1 MSCKSALT
9 VFSKRKLS
17 ALLIVAF
24 TLLSLLL
31 VSCNKE
37 PGQDENT
44 SSAAGI
50 TTQTTAEE
58 TTTEVTT
65 AETTTESSV
74 AGSTKPATTAASI
87 FSEADQLYFK
97 DTVFIGDSITTGI
110 ELYGVTKDAT
120 VLADKGLNTTSVMKY
135 VSDVGR
141 IKPKYIYVML
151 GSNDIGFSGM
161 TPDKLI
167 PNYDKFVKG
176 IKEASPESIIY
187 LQSVFPVTKKFEAE
201 RPAYT
206 NEKIDSYNERI
217 RQMAVDNNVLY
228 LNVAEVLKDANND
241 LRQEISPG
249 EGMHIVKQ
257 GYYIW
262 LEYVLDHRI
271 TEG

>member
-9 VFSKRKLS
+9 VFSKRKIS

-24 TLLSLLL
+24 IMLSVLL
-31 VSCNKE
+31 VSCKKE
-37 PGQDENT
+37 PEPDENAV
-44 SSAAGI
+44 S
-50 TTQTTAEE
+50 TTETMQE

-65 AETTTESSV
+65 EATTVEITTDSSV
-74 AGSTKPATTAASI
+74 AGSTKPVTTAASV

-120 VLADKGLNTTSVMKY
+120 VLADKGLNTTTVMKY
-135 VSDVGR
+135 VGDVGR

-151 GSNDIGFSGM
+151 GSNDIGFANM

-187 LQSVFPVTKKFEAE
+187 LQSVFPVTKKFEAA

-206 NEKIDSYNERI
+206 NEIIDSYNERI
-217 RQMAVDNNVLY
+217 RQMAADNNVLY
-228 LNVAEVLKDANND
+228 LNVAEALKDANND

-249 EGMHIVKQ
+249 EGMHIEKK

-262 LEYVLDHRI
+262 LEYVLNHRA